1 MLNWENFVI
10 QQEKMKRLREDITEL
25 LSKAEA
31 KLSVIG
37 MKNQELKQS
46 VQFLNQVCHIV
57 M

>member
-31 KLSVIG
+31 KLSVVEV
-37 MKNQELKQS
+37 KNQELK
-46 VQFLNQVCHIV
+46 
-57 M
+57 

>member
-31 KLSVIG
+31 KLFVVEV
-37 MKNQELKQS
+37 KNQELK
-46 VQFLNQVCHIV
+46 
-57 M
+57 